1 MEFESGT
8 IANFDTSD
16 ILDKVDFEK
25 LNFEDMTQIRANLGK
40 HSAYVQLKRVNL
52 GDIVQ
57 VLLYR
62 I

>member
-40 HSAYVQLKRVNL
+40 HSAYV
-52 GDIVQ
+52 
-57 VLLYR
+57 
-62 I
+62 